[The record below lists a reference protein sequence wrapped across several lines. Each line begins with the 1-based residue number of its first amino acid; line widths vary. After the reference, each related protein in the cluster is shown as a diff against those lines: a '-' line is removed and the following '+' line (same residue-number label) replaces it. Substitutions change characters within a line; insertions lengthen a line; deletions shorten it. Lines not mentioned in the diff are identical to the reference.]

1 MTLDEAMQ
9 ELRSKPVVDLWPT
22 VGVLLG
28 LSRGS
33 VYQAAHRGDVDVL
46 RVGRLLKAKSVP
58 LLRKLGQEAAQ

>member
-9 ELRSKPVVDLWPT
+9 EVRSKPVVDLLPA

-33 VYQAAHRGDVDVL
+33 VYQAAHRGDIDVL
-46 RVGRLLKAKSVP
+46 RIGRLLKAKSAP
-58 LLRKLGQEAAQ
+58 LLRKIGQEAA